1 MKKLKA
7 FWLRQ
12 SIATRLTALM
22 ALMLVL
28 VCALWT
34 WFAWTK
40 ASYEIRQDGYSV
52 AGSISVRLEN
62 LLRGLGYDPEHM
74 PEADTD
80 AYWKL
85 KSDLAMY
92 SSNDQPYLL
101 RYFPTVPNKNTSKVV
116 TIRSPFIFED
126 ANGLHDNLTY
136 YRVDLSGFSE
146 ADLRAIQEHMQHV
159 PPDWQGNSPYMTAYG
174 MYIQNQTDYF
184 VPNRIVSCTDGQ
196 SWSAELPVEEQ
207 VTKKFYFRSLFDSE
221 EDMEHYFEAI
231 RYLDAM
237 EANFDQENYSGEELK
252 RLDTGNF
259 FFSIGSISYGLGTV
273 LSAYVIDWTEEMGNF
288 FYNFPYLVLGLC
300 LLLLSTAERHPGPA

>member
-1 MKKLKA
+1 
-7 FWLRQ
+7 
-12 SIATRLTALM
+12 
-22 ALMLVL
+22 
-28 VCALWT
+28 
-34 WFAWTK
+34 
-40 ASYEIRQDGYSV
+40 
-52 AGSISVRLEN
+52 
-62 LLRGLGYDPEHM
+62 
-74 PEADTD
+74 
-80 AYWKL
+80 
-85 KSDLAMY
+85 
-92 SSNDQPYLL
+92 
-101 RYFPTVPNKNTSKVV
+101 
-116 TIRSPFIFED
+116 
-126 ANGLHDNLTY
+126 
-136 YRVDLSGFSE
+136 
-146 ADLRAIQEHMQHV
+146 MQHV

-300 LLLLSTAERHPGPA
+300 LLLLYLFYKGVRRAVVYPLYATTRQAQHVAHLEFDQFHPDTARGGRDRPAQPRAQRHGGRPACALGQRARP